1 MNCLYIGAYNRGF
14 KEGARNISYT
24 YIPNIR
30 SINTPVKNVKL
41 DFNLFAEVLQTIAT
55 KYYDKASLNTEKLME
70 GAIKGMVNS
79 LDDPFTEFLTVK
91 DAEELNTE
99 LSGSFDGIGAEV
111 SKKNGEIIIVAPLK
125 NTPADKAGLMPQD
138 EIVAVDGVSTYNLS
152 VTDVVTKIRGK
163 KNTKVELTIMRNTW
177 DKPKIISIVRS
188 SINIPSAEVTMLPNN
203 IALLRIYNFYQPL
216 PSQIAKAVQTIQTNK
231 AKGII
236 LDLRNNPGGFLDIYT
251 DIGNYFF
258 ADNTLLLI
266 EDYEDKQF
274 NKEYKTFRDGE
285 LKDIPI
291 VVLINEGTAS
301 AAEILAGALR
311 DNRGVKLVGENSFGK
326 GSVQELVDLS
336 GGNQLKI
343 TVAHWLT
350 PNGTDISKKGIK
362 PDIVVKLEQEED
374 NGSYS
379 AITLENDSQLKRA
392 YDEIIS
398 SAK

>member
-1 MNCLYIGAYNRGF
+1 MSFAFILMNCLYIGAYNRGF

-111 SKKNGEIIIVAPLK
+111 SKKNGKIIIVAPLK

-188 SINIPSAEVTMLPNN
+188 SI
-203 IALLRIYNFYQPL
+203 
-216 PSQIAKAVQTIQTNK
+216 
-231 AKGII
+231 
-236 LDLRNNPGGFLDIYT
+236 
-251 DIGNYFF
+251 
-258 ADNTLLLI
+258 
-266 EDYEDKQF
+266 
-274 NKEYKTFRDGE
+274 
-285 LKDIPI
+285 
-291 VVLINEGTAS
+291 
-301 AAEILAGALR
+301 
-311 DNRGVKLVGENSFGK
+311 
-326 GSVQELVDLS
+326 
-336 GGNQLKI
+336 
-343 TVAHWLT
+343 
-350 PNGTDISKKGIK
+350 
-362 PDIVVKLEQEED
+362 
-374 NGSYS
+374 
-379 AITLENDSQLKRA
+379 
-392 YDEIIS
+392 
-398 SAK
+398 

>member
-1 MNCLYIGAYNRGF
+1 
-14 KEGARNISYT
+14 
-24 YIPNIR
+24 
-30 SINTPVKNVKL
+30 
-41 DFNLFAEVLQTIAT
+41 
-55 KYYDKASLNTEKLME
+55 
-70 GAIKGMVNS
+70 
-79 LDDPFTEFLTVK
+79 
-91 DAEELNTE
+91 
-99 LSGSFDGIGAEV
+99 
-111 SKKNGEIIIVAPLK
+111 
-125 NTPADKAGLMPQD
+125 
-138 EIVAVDGVSTYNLS
+138 
-152 VTDVVTKIRGK
+152 VTKIRGK

-379 AITLENDSQLKRA
+379 TITLENDSQLKRA

-398 SAK
+398 SVK

>member
-1 MNCLYIGAYNRGF
+1 
-14 KEGARNISYT
+14 
-24 YIPNIR
+24 
-30 SINTPVKNVKL
+30 
-41 DFNLFAEVLQTIAT
+41 
-55 KYYDKASLNTEKLME
+55 
-70 GAIKGMVNS
+70 
-79 LDDPFTEFLTVK
+79 LTVK

-111 SKKNGEIIIVAPLK
+111 SKKNGKIIIVAPLK
-125 NTPADKAGLMPQD
+125 NTPADRAGLMPQD